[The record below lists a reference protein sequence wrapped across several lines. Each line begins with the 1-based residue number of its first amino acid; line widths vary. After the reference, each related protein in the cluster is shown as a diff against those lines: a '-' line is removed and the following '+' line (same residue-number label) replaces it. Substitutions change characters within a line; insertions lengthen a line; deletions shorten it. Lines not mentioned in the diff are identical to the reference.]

1 MRCMMRDLA
10 GIIHIP
16 ASDEE
21 YAVIIRRRIKWMYL
35 LAAVAAAA
43 LGVSMSNEFL
53 HFADVDSFIDGLYS
67 GLGAGFL
74 LVGIVQIRT
83 CRKRLGDPRR
93 LHRDRIENYD
103 ERTIDI
109 TRKAAVTAFVIF
121 SFILFAAMLTV
132 GYFNRTVF
140 WCCWGA
146 FVLYMVVFSAVVF
159 YYRRK
164 M

>member
-21 YAVIIRRRIKWMYL
+21 YAGIIRRRVKWMCL
-35 LAAVAAAA
+35 LIAVSAAV
-43 LGVSMSNEFL
+43 LGISIGNEFW
-53 HFADVDSFIDGLYS
+53 HFADVDSFIDGVYS

-74 LVGIVQIRT
+74 LVGIIQIRA
-83 CRKRLGDPRR
+83 CRKRLADPRR
-93 LHRDRIENYD
+93 LHRDRIESYD

-109 TRKAAVTAFVIF
+109 TKKAAVTAFVIF
-121 SFILFAAMLTV
+121 SFVLFAAMLTV

-140 WCCWGA
+140 WCCWAA

-159 YYRRK
+159 YYKRK